1 MARTCCQR
9 LSTFKVMSLVNHLFA
24 FFCYVIYLNPQY
36 TLSQQQKQKFFFL
49 FTLLV
54 RVFCDAAKVPHTH
67 QIPLLCKYKTYDIK
81 KFSQ

>member
-36 TLSQQQKQKFFFL
+36 TLFLNSKNKNSFFFS
-49 FTLLV
+49 LV

-67 QIPLLCKYKTYDIK
+67 QIPLLFKYKTYDIK